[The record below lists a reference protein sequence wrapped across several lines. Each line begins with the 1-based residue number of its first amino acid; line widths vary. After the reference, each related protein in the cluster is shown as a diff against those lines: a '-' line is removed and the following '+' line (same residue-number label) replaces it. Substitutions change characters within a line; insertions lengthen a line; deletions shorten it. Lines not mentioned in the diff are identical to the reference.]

1 MAKKDQTNEVKE
13 TEKKAEAEAEAEGE
27 AELKKDSAEQE
38 AGTSPDEKAQEG
50 AAVEE
55 AAGAEEETPAE
66 VEAINTDNQT
76 AQEASSFAK
85 ATEDKT
91 KAEKLAP
98 RSPKGEAGE
107 PTGKFKNLIKD
118 IEGLTTL
125 ELAELVK
132 ELEDRFGVSAVVP
145 VAMAGAPAAG
155 GVGAPEEEEKANYTV
170 VLTDSGAQKI
180 AVIKA
185 LREINQE
192 LGLKEAKD
200 IADAP
205 PKEIK
210 KDVPK
215 AEAEE
220 AKKKLEA
227 AGAKVELK

>member
-1 MAKKDQTNEVKE
+1 MAEDIKKPARNASQSDAGGEEKAAEKE
-13 TEKKAEAEAEAEGE
+13 AAPEAKLEKEASKEENAN
-27 AELKKDSAEQE
+27 
-38 AGTSPDEKAQEG
+38 PDEKAEV
-50 AAVEE
+50 AAQVEE

-66 VEAINTDNQT
+66 VEAINTDNET
-76 AQEASSFAK
+76 
-85 ATEDKT
+85 ATEAT
-91 KAEKLAP
+91 AEVAEEK
-98 RSPKGEAGE
+98 PKKEEKKSE
-107 PTGKFKNLIKD
+107 PTGKFKDLIKE

-132 ELEDRFGVSAVVP
+132 TLEERFGVSAAAP
-145 VAMAGAPAAG
+145 VAVAGAPAATA
-155 GVGAPEEEEKANYTV
+155 GAPAEEEKTIYTV
-170 VLTDSGAQKI
+170 VLADSGAQKI

-205 PKEIK
+205 PKEIL
-210 KDVPK
+210 KDAPK
-215 AEAEE
+215 EQAEE

>member
-1 MAKKDQTNEVKE
+1 MADEKKE
-13 TEKKAEAEAEAEGE
+13 EKKAEKEAEA
-27 AELKKDSAEQE
+27 AEKVEPSQE
-38 AGTSPDEKAQEG
+38 AATSVDEKAEVTEQ
-50 AAVEE
+50 VEE

-66 VEAINTDNQT
+66 VEAINTDNET
-76 AQEASSFAK
+76 AKEAN
-85 ATEDKT
+85 
-91 KAEKLAP
+91 KAEE
-98 RSPKGEAGE
+98 PKKEKPE
-107 PTGKFKNLIKD
+107 PTGKFKDLIKN

-132 ELEDRFGVSAVVP
+132 ELEERFGVSAAAP
-145 VAMAGAPAAG
+145 MAMAGAPAAG
-155 GVGAPEEEEKANYTV
+155 GAAPEAEEKTNYTV
-170 VLTDSGAQKI
+170 VLADSGAQKI

-205 PKEIK
+205 PKEIL
-210 KDVPK
+210 KDAPK
-215 AEAEE
+215 EQAEE